1 MGEDGR
7 HGVVNHLGKVFRN
20 DTQAVHDGLYVA
32 DGSMIRSALEVNPF
46 LTISALTERIVED
59 IDLEADAHANEG
71 LRAL

>member
-1 MGEDGR
+1 MGEDGS

-46 LTISALTERIVED
+46 LTISALTERIVEN
-59 IDLEADAHANEG
+59 IDLEAEAHACEG
-71 LRAL
+71 LRAF